1 MCGVIKHTAHV
12 SLMNICNRDEYLM
25 ETRALWSRLWKTL
38 EDVLE
43 DVLGDN
49 AFTMEYAILERA
61 WASKQY
67 MGKAGRRSGRCC
79 IFDNECWKT

>member
-25 ETRALWSRLWKTL
+25 ETRALWSQLWKTL

-43 DVLGDN
+43 DVLGDI
-49 AFTMEYAILERA
+49 AFTMQKYHIRECMGLQAIYG
-61 WASKQY
+61 Q
-67 MGKAGRRSGRCC
+67 G
-79 IFDNECWKT
+79 WKTFWKMLHFR